1 MKAARA
7 GAARAGA
14 VRASRDRAATAALA
28 AFGGTALVHL
38 TALLTGATLLAHAT
52 KPALMPLLAAH
63 ALLRGG
69 PPLLAGALLLGCGG
83 DTLLQVGGD
92 SGGPAFLLGMGSFAA
107 GHVCYLLL
115 FARHGSPGGARTY
128 RLAALYTAAWLTAV
142 VLLWPGLDG
151 ELRVPVALYS
161 LLLTA
166 MALGATRARLRT
178 GAGGALFLLS
188 DTLLASGLAKWPQA
202 PAPQFWVMLTY
213 LAAQGLLAHGVL
225 RCHNELEQAE
235 RETEEAGRS
244 PAGPSV
250 GHGSDQSRTAA
261 RASTTPKP

>member
-1 MKAARA
+1 MSGKRE
-7 GAARAGA
+7 
-14 VRASRDRAATAALA
+14 RAATAALA
-28 AFGGTALVHL
+28 AFGATAVVHL
-38 TALLTGATLLAHAT
+38 SALLTGAMLLAHVT

-92 SGGPAFLLGMGSFAA
+92 TVFLLGMGSFAA

-128 RLAALYTAAWLTAV
+128 RLAVLYAAAWLTVV

-166 MALGATRARLRT
+166 MALGATRARLPA

-188 DTLLASGLAKWPQA
+188 DTLIASGLAKWPQA
-202 PAPQFWVMLTY
+202 PAPQFWIMLTY
-213 LAAQGLLAHGVL
+213 LGAQWLLTQGVL
-225 RCHNELEQAE
+225 LCHGGH
-235 RETEEAGRS
+235 RVCTEEGAGRS
-244 PAGPSV
+244 PAGPSTRR
-250 GHGSDQSRTAA
+250 GSDQSRTAA
-261 RASTTPKP
+261 RASTMPKP

>member
-1 MKAARA
+1 MSGNRE
-7 GAARAGA
+7 
-14 VRASRDRAATAALA
+14 RAATAALA
-28 AFGGTALVHL
+28 AFGATAVVHL
-38 TALLTGATLLAHAT
+38 SALLAGATLLAHVT

-69 PPLLAGALLLGCGG
+69 PPLLVGALLLGCGG

-92 SGGPAFLLGMGSFAA
+92 TVFLLGMGSFAA

-115 FARHGSPGGARTY
+115 FARHGRPGGARTY
-128 RLAALYTAAWLTAV
+128 RLAALYAAAWLTVV

-151 ELRVPVALYS
+151 ELRVPVACYS

-166 MALGATRARLRT
+166 MALGATRARLLS

-213 LAAQGLLAHGVL
+213 IAAQWLLAQGVL
-225 RCHNELEQAE
+225 LCHGGHRVRTE
-235 RETEEAGRS
+235 EEAGRS
-244 PAGPSV
+244 PAGPSTRR
-250 GHGSDQSRTAA
+250 GSDQLRTAA
-261 RASTTPKP
+261 RASTMPKP

>member
-1 MKAARA
+1 M
-7 GAARAGA
+7 
-14 VRASRDRAATAALA
+14 ATAALA
-28 AFGGTALVHL
+28 VFGATAVVHL

-92 SGGPAFLLGMGSFAA
+92 SGGTAFLLGMGSFAA

-166 MALGATRARLRT
+166 MALGATRARLWA

-225 RCHNELEQAE
+225 RCHGEQEGPGRRTEEARRTE
-235 RETEEAGRS
+235 AAGGTEEAGRS
-244 PAGPSV
+244 PAGPSA
-250 GHGSDQSRTAA
+250 GRGSDQSRTAA

>member
-1 MKAARA
+1 M
-7 GAARAGA
+7 
-14 VRASRDRAATAALA
+14 
-28 AFGGTALVHL
+28 VHL
-38 TALLTGATLLAHAT
+38 TALLTGVTLLAHAT

-63 ALLRGG
+63 VLLRGG

-92 SGGPAFLLGMGSFAA
+92 TVFLLGMASFAA

-128 RLAALYTAAWLTAV
+128 RLAALYTAAWLTVV

-166 MALGATRARLRT
+166 MALGATRARLWA

-225 RCHNELEQAE
+225 RCHAE
-235 RETEEAGRS
+235 PGHAEPEGPGRRTEEAGPRS
-244 PAGPSV
+244 AGPSA
-250 GHGSDQSRTAA
+250 GPGSDQSRTAA
-261 RASTTPKP
+261 SASTTPKP